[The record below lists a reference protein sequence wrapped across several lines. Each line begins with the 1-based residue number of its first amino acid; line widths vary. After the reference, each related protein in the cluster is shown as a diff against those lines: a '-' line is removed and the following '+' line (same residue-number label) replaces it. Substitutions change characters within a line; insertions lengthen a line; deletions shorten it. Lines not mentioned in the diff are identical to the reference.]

1 MQTEKF
7 TKPSNSGMQEG
18 DQPKFQS
25 FEDVKKGMNRQ
36 QRRAYDKKA
45 KGLTEEQ
52 LAELNKK
59 IVEGNIS
66 SGVTKSW
73 NKAITIATIAGID
86 FCTEKLYTDYI
97 SKIDEEGI
105 SRKDRE
111 KLIEKMLSDWR
122 SAYLQLVIRREKQ
135 KQAAEASSEE
145 AKNT

>member
-1 MQTEKF
+1 MQEEKF
-7 TKPSNSGMQEG
+7 TKPSNSGIQEG

-25 FEDVKKGMNRQ
+25 LEDVKKGMNRQ

-59 IVEGNIS
+59 IVEGNIA

-73 NKAITIATIAGID
+73 NNAITLATIAGID

-105 SRKDRE
+105 SKKDRE

-122 SAYLQLVIRREKQ
+122 SAYLQLVIKREKQ
-135 KQAAEASSEE
+135 KQASEAEKSE
-145 AKNT
+145 

>member
-1 MQTEKF
+1 MQMEKN
-7 TKPSNSGMQEG
+7 TKPSNSGIQDG

-25 FEDVKKGMNRQ
+25 FEDVKAGMNRQ

-73 NKAITIATIAGID
+73 NNAITIATIAGID

-97 SKIDEEGI
+97 SKIDEDGI
-105 SRKDRE
+105 SKKDRE

-122 SAYLQLVIRREKQ
+122 SEYLQLVIRREKQ
-135 KQAAEASSEE
+135 KQSVESEKSE
-145 AKNT
+145 

>member
-7 TKPSNSGMQEG
+7 TTPSNSGMQDG

-52 LAELNKK
+52 LAELNKQ
-59 IVEGNIS
+59 IIEGNIA

-73 NKAITIATIAGID
+73 NNAITLATIAGID

-97 SKIDEEGI
+97 SKIDENGI
-105 SRKDRE
+105 SKKDRDA
-111 KLIEKMLSDWR
+111 LIEKMLSDWR
-122 SAYLQLVIRREKQ
+122 SAYLKLVIRKEKQ
-135 KQAAEASSEE
+135 KQSAESEKSE
-145 AKNT
+145 

>member
-1 MQTEKF
+1 MEKN
-7 TKPSNSGMQEG
+7 TKPSNSGIQDG

-25 FEDVKKGMNRQ
+25 FEDVKAGMNRQ

-73 NKAITIATIAGID
+73 NNAITIATIAGID

-97 SKIDEEGI
+97 SKIDEDGI
-105 SRKDRE
+105 SKKDRE

-122 SAYLQLVIRREKQ
+122 SAYLKLVVRREKQ
-135 KQAAEASSEE
+135 KQTVEAEKSE
-145 AKNT
+145 

>member
-1 MQTEKF
+1 MQD
-7 TKPSNSGMQEG
+7 G
-18 DQPKFQS
+18 DLPKFQS

-66 SGVTKSW
+66 SGITKSW
-73 NKAITIATIAGID
+73 NNAITLATIAGID

-105 SRKDRE
+105 SKKERDA
-111 KLIEKMLSDWR
+111 LIEKMLSDWR
-122 SAYLQLVIRREKQ
+122 SAYLKLVIRKEKQ
-135 KQAAEASSEE
+135 KQSAESEKSE
-145 AKNT
+145 